1 MSPLAARKAEKLGYK
16 KVKVFHAGMP
26 AWKKAGN
33 ITVSNIAAIENYD
46 KRDLSY
52 ILLDLRSAKQIEKGH
67 MPKAVA
73 LPTGGLDKMKDQF
86 PKYKGAAIIL
96 CNEDGNLKAAQDA
109 FKKIT
114 GWGYKQV
121 SVLSGGFHA
130 WEKAGK
136 QVAKGAAA
144 TKIAYVRKLA
154 PGEFDVAAFKEL
166 VAKPSKDVTIVDVR
180 TAKEIAEGT
189 LPGALGIPLD
199 DLERRLSDIPKDKL
213 IIVHCSTGARAEMA
227 YNVLKKAGI
236 NAKYVKA
243 KVGFDKEDKTKYDIE
258 D

>member
-1 MSPLAARKAEKLGYK
+1 M
-16 KVKVFHAGMP
+16 
-26 AWKKAGN
+26 
-33 ITVSNIAAIENYD
+33 
-46 KRDLSY
+46 
-52 ILLDLRSAKQIEKGH
+52 RSRRS
-67 MPKAVA
+67 
-73 LPTGGLDKMKDQF
+73 
-86 PKYKGAAIIL
+86 
-96 CNEDGNLKAAQDA
+96 
-109 FKKIT
+109 T

-130 WEKAGK
+130 WQKAGK
-136 QVAKGAAA
+136 QVAKGAAS
-144 TKIAYVRKLA
+144 TKIAYVRKLV

-166 VAKPSKDVTIVDVR
+166 VARSKDVTIVDVR